1 MALVLWTILGIVWVL
16 QVIALARPI
25 PPDPGEG
32 ESDSSAPESAPS
44 NQVVKKPELKSAPA
58 RNAARPA
65 GRPHLVRRTAA

>member
-32 ESDSSAPESAPS
+32 A
-44 NQVVKKPELKSAPA
+44 
-58 RNAARPA
+58 
-65 GRPHLVRRTAA
+65 VRFERT